1 MALRT
6 HSLSWEELIQYNKNP
21 PRVALIRKPEIEE
34 KYNIHKINISKS
46 NLKVDDYISS
56 KYFSEINE
64 SKMCYF
70 VENTF
75 PYYCDENIQHYLI
88 WFNPKYNNL
97 LPDTLNSSK
106 FDNLVKKEVNKN
118 IEYENQYIYF
128 ENYNELKSVRSIR
141 HIHIFIKSN

>member
-1 MALRT
+1 
-6 HSLSWEELIQYNKNP
+6 
-21 PRVALIRKPEIEE
+21 
-34 KYNIHKINISKS
+34 
-46 NLKVDDYISS
+46 
-56 KYFSEINE
+56 
-64 SKMCYF
+64 MCHF

-75 PYYCDENIQHYLI
+75 PYYCEENIQHYLI

-106 FDNLVKKEVNKN
+106 FDNLVRKEVNKN